1 MASNYS
7 SDTLQSMRKE
17 GFVNLVAFPSEFD
30 TEDNTLLTYNNYG
43 QWNKIQFKI
52 GFRRRNEAGVV
63 IGFGLACV
71 KRQFKS
77 FGKNVD

>member
-43 QWNKIQFKI
+43 QWNKI
-52 GFRRRNEAGVV
+52 
-63 IGFGLACV
+63 
-71 KRQFKS
+71 
-77 FGKNVD
+77 